1 TVGELVVVG
10 DFDPEA
16 TVKQVEGILKDWK
29 SAVPYQRISQTANLK
44 VPGSRAVIN
53 TPDKENAYYMAAELL
68 SLTDTSPDYPALTL
82 ANYWFGAGG
91 LHARLP
97 DRLRTREGLSYTA
110 GSSLSASA
118 LDKYGRFRIVAICNP
133 ENIDKV
139 DKGALEEL
147 AKALKQGITEEEL
160 AQFTKGYLL
169 EAKAERG
176 SDEHVVAVLRDGL
189 YLGRTFSYYAD
200 LESKIAKLTVADVN
214 RALRAN
220 LNPERLVII
229 RAGDFKM
236 VNGGKK

>member
-1 TVGELVVVG
+1 
-10 DFDPEA
+10 
-16 TVKQVEGILKDWK
+16 
-29 SAVPYQRISQTANLK
+29 
-44 VPGSRAVIN
+44 
-53 TPDKENAYYMAAELL
+53 
-68 SLTDTSPDYPALTL
+68 
-82 ANYWFGAGG
+82 
-91 LHARLP
+91 
-97 DRLRTREGLSYTA
+97 
-110 GSSLSASA
+110 
-118 LDKYGRFRIVAICNP
+118 
-133 ENIDKV
+133 DKV

-236 VNGGKK
+236 ASGGKKKAGRLYASGARPDPGRPRGVPPSRRGHNNP